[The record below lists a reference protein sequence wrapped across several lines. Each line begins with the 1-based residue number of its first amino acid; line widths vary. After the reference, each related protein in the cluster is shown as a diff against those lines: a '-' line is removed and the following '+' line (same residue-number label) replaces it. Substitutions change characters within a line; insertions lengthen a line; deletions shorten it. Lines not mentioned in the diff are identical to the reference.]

1 MPVTVEYYFS
11 VSSPWA
17 YLGAPRL
24 RAMAARYGARIDPVP
39 IALIAENGGVS
50 IRTRPEARRAYWF
63 HDLARCAEHLGMP
76 VLLEGRPS
84 LQDAGKASPMLVAA
98 QRLGLD
104 ATALGFALQRGYWA
118 QGRNIADPATRAD
131 IAGEEGFD
139 AAALLAA
146 EAEPETERQWQAN
159 LDRAQAAGVFGVP
172 SYCLDGDLF
181 WGQDRLDYLE
191 RRLRGAA

>member
-1 MPVTVEYYFS
+1 MPATIDYYFS

-24 RAMAARYGARIDPVP
+24 IAMAAQHGVRIDPVP
-39 IALIAENGGVS
+39 IALITENGGIS

-63 HDLARCAEHLGMP
+63 HDLARCAAHLGMP
-76 VLLEGRPS
+76 VLLEERPP

-118 QGRNIADPATRAD
+118 QGRDISDPAVRAA
-131 IAGEEGFD
+131 IAGEAGFD
-139 AAALLAA
+139 TAALLAA

-159 LDRAQAAGVFGVP
+159 LDRAKAAGVFGVP
-172 SYCLDGDLF
+172 SYCLDGELF
-181 WGQDRLDYLE
+181 WGQDRLNYLD